1 MKRKFIK
8 STTVLTV
15 GYDSESKTL
24 EVQFTGGK
32 IYQYYDV
39 PPQMYELLLQAESSG
54 EFLNKVIKKQKY
66 KFKQIR

>member
-1 MKRKFIK
+1 MKRKYIK

-24 EVQFTGGK
+24 EVQFTAGK

-39 PPQMYELLLQAESSG
+39 PPQMYELLLQA
-54 EFLNKVIKKQKY
+54 
-66 KFKQIR
+66 